1 MCFCRF
7 QDSNDDRRKK
17 YLMSRLE
24 EINQA
29 IVDDYDNFYEN
40 YDDYYEEKKDYS
52 SHFNKPIYS
61 GNPDIYDNFEKYK
74 NMFDTENPDH
84 SRETVDDT
92 IDQFNDWV
100 FERKSFGKD
109 LSSMSKTRLEAGRSK
124 PIHYPEFDS
133 KQRDIQR
140 SFNQNMQDIYRTN
153 SDMDG
158 RSISSDE
165 YINNS
170 QRQSESINIPYYLI
184 LNQTKHNFQDQSKQ
198 NKDKNILPMKMNNNN
213 LKVEID

>member
-1 MCFCRF
+1 
-7 QDSNDDRRKK
+7 
-17 YLMSRLE
+17 MSRLE

-40 YDDYYEEKKDYS
+40 YDDYYQEKKDYS
-52 SHFNKPIYS
+52 YHFNKPIYS
-61 GNPDIYDNFEKYK
+61 GNLDIYDNFERYK

-100 FERKSFGKD
+100 FEKKSFGQD
-109 LSSMSKTRLEAGRSK
+109 LSSMSKSKLENGRFQSNQ
-124 PIHYPEFDS
+124 YREFDS
-133 KQRDIQR
+133 KQRDIQQ
-140 SFNQNMQDIYRTN
+140 SFNQNMQGIQGKN
-153 SDMDG
+153 SDIDG

-170 QRQSESINIPYYLI
+170 QRQSESINIPTYLI
-184 LNQTKHNFQDQSKQ
+184 LNETKQKFKDEPVNIRGQ
-198 NKDKNILPMKMNNNN
+198 NIVPMKMSNNN
-213 LKVEID
+213 LKVKFKR

>member
-1 MCFCRF
+1 
-7 QDSNDDRRKK
+7 
-17 YLMSRLE
+17 MSRLE

-61 GNPDIYDNFEKYK
+61 GNPDIYDNFERYK

-109 LSSMSKTRLEAGRSK
+109 LSSMSKTKLEAVRSN
-124 PIHYPEFDS
+124 PTHYPEFDS

-140 SFNQNMQDIYRTN
+140 SFNQNMQDIYRKN

-170 QRQSESINIPYYLI
+170 QRQMESINIPTYLI
-184 LNQTKHNFQDQSKQ
+184 LNQTQQKVKDQPM
-198 NKDKNILPMKMNNNN
+198 NNRGKNIVPMKMSNNN
-213 LKVEID
+213 LKV

>member
-1 MCFCRF
+1 M
-7 QDSNDDRRKK
+7 N
-17 YLMSRLE
+17 RLE

-29 IVDDYDNFYEN
+29 IVDDYDNFYGS
-40 YDDYYEEKKDYS
+40 YDDYYEDRKDYS

-100 FERKSFGKD
+100 FEKKSFGQD
-109 LSSMSKTRLEAGRSK
+109 LSSMSKSKLENGRFQSNQY
-124 PIHYPEFDS
+124 HEFDS

-140 SFNQNMQDIYRTN
+140 SFNQNMQGIQGKN

-170 QRQSESINIPYYLI
+170 QRHSESINIPTYLI
-184 LNQTKHNFQDQSKQ
+184 LNQTKQKVRDQPMNNRGQ
-198 NKDKNILPMKMNNNN
+198 NIFPMKMSNNN
-213 LKVEID
+213 LKVKFKR